1 MNRSKFLISSA
12 WVAAAANAAPA
23 AAQGA
28 VPGGSRFVERKSDFD
43 EAEFARIVGRPADV
57 RQLWEMVA
65 FKPQVFNNIKNSLNG
80 LRFGFGYAPDR
91 IALAVC
97 PHGPSSAFT
106 YTDDVWTK
114 YRIGEFY
121 KLTDAKSNP
130 VTSNIFLKPA
140 KPLSN
145 SNDPDDPSGVLQD
158 ASIQTLQSRGVIFLT
173 CHTAVE
179 EQARALVAAGNA
191 PAGTTAAQVADD
203 ILTHLIPGT
212 HVVPAMVA
220 AIAVLQQRF
229 HYTYIT
235 LAL

>member
-1 MNRSKFLISSA
+1 MNRSKFLLSSA
-12 WVAAAANAAPA
+12 TIAALTNAAPA
-23 AAQGA
+23 GAQAA
-28 VPGGSRFVERKSDFD
+28 VPGGSHLVERRAEFD
-43 EAEFARIVGRPADV
+43 EAEFARMVGRPADV
-57 RQLWEMVA
+57 RQLWELVS

-80 LRFGFGYAPDR
+80 LHFGFGYPADR

-106 YTDDVWTK
+106 YTDEIWSK

-130 VTSNIFLKPA
+130 VTNNVFLKPA
-140 KPLSN
+140 KPLTAST
-145 SNDPDDPSGVLQD
+145 DPDDPNSVFQD
-158 ASIQTLQSRGVIFLT
+158 TSIETLQRRGVIFLT

-191 PAGTTAAQVADD
+191 PAGASAAQVADD
-203 ILTHLIPGT
+203 MLTHLIPGA

-220 AIAVLQQRF
+220 TVAVLQQRF